1 LPDMLSGIFLREGL
15 DDPNHVDM
23 SGKFRLSAQR
33 LEVALTLVPPVI
45 LRCAIAHR
53 GRCFAPE

>member
-1 LPDMLSGIFLREGL
+1 LREGL